1 LNYYFF
7 VAMAARATPK
17 GTQQSPAYIGATS
30 NDDDKESH
38 QDLPARYD
46 DLKAYGKV
54 PERTLKRRTQE
65 KSDHIESLKLQIEEA
80 DKEDKRLG
88 GVVEQRKQTLKR
100 LQSELKPKEGLQEY
114 TIKPAKAQK
123 KGKKK

>member
-1 LNYYFF
+1 
-7 VAMAARATPK
+7 MAARANPK
-17 GTQQSPAYIGATS
+17 DTRQSPAPIGAPS

-38 QDLPARYD
+38 QDLHAGYD
-46 DLKAYGKV
+46 ELKAYGKV
-54 PERTLKRRTQE
+54 PEDTLKRRAQE
-65 KSDHIESLKLQIEEA
+65 KSSHFESLKLQMEEA